1 MLSGRA
7 GWLQSFWYL
16 AHLAFADPRKFILI
30 DESRGKDHLVDGFSH
45 EMSSHHEKEFVEG
58 DILSRWAR
66 G

>member
-7 GWLQSFWYL
+7 GWLHPFSYL
-16 AHLAFADPRKFILI
+16 AHLAFADPCKCILI
-30 DESRGKDHLVDGFSH
+30 NESRGKDHLVDGFSH
-45 EMSSHHEKEFVEG
+45 EMSYHHEKEFVEG